1 MTSNPNEPK
10 QVLSSQLERG
20 QSVLEFALILPLMLV
35 VTLGIIE
42 FGRAYYQYNTLTKAI
57 RDGARYMS
65 KHVYS
70 SAYETN
76 TKNLVVYGNTFG
88 TGTPILPGLTTAK
101 IVVTP
106 VPSGATP
113 ASPPDW
119 LTVSVNAYPFSSHVP
134 SLIPLSNV
142 TFSPSIQMR
151 FMGANASY

>member
-1 MTSNPNEPK
+1 MSPYLKSKTPISN
-10 QVLSSQLERG
+10 QQHG
-20 QSVLEFALILPLMLV
+20 QSVLEFAMVLPLLLLIV
-35 VTLGIIE
+35 FGIIE

-70 SAYETN
+70 ATYETS

-88 TGTPILPGLTTAK
+88 TGTPILPGLTTAR
-101 IVVTP
+101 IVLTP
-106 VPSGATP
+106 VPSGATL

-119 LTVSVNAYPFSSHVP
+119 LTVSVNGYPFNSLVP
-134 SLIPLSNV
+134 SFIPMGNV

-151 FMGANASY
+151 FMGANANY

>member
-1 MTSNPNEPK
+1 MSPNLNRLNKTRTSN
-10 QVLSSQLERG
+10 QQHG
-20 QSVLEFALILPLMLV
+20 QSVLEFAMVLPLLLLIV
-35 VTLGIIE
+35 FGIIE

-70 SAYETN
+70 ATYETS

-88 TGTPILPGLTTAK
+88 TGTPILPGLTTAR

-106 VPSGATP
+106 APSGATL

-119 LTVSVNAYPFSSHVP
+119 LTVSVNAYPFSSLVP
-134 SLIPLSNV
+134 SFIPMSNV

>member
-1 MTSNPNEPK
+1 MSPNQIRPK
-10 QVLSSQLERG
+10 ETLIVDQQRG
-20 QSVLEFALILPLMLV
+20 QSVLEFAMVLPL
-35 VTLGIIE
+35 TLLIVFGVIE

-65 KHVYS
+65 MHVYS
-70 SAYETN
+70 STYETN

-101 IVVTP
+101 IVLTP
-106 VPSGATP
+106 GPSNATL
-113 ASPPDW
+113 AAPPDW
-119 LTVSVNAYPFSSHVP
+119 LTVSVDAFPFNSLVP
-134 SLIPLSNV
+134 SLIPMSGV

>member
-1 MTSNPNEPK
+1 MSPNLNRPKDTGTSAR
-10 QVLSSQLERG
+10 QGG
-20 QSVLEFALILPLMLV
+20 QSILEFAMVLPLMLLIV
-35 VTLGIIE
+35 FGIIE

-65 KHVYS
+65 KHIYS
-70 SAYETN
+70 TTYETS

-101 IVVTP
+101 IVLTP
-106 VPSGATP
+106 VPSGATLG
-113 ASPPDW
+113 SPPDW
-119 LTVSVNAYPFSSHVP
+119 LTVSVNAYQFSSLFP
-134 SLIPLSNV
+134 AFIPMSSV